1 MHRDVARTVP
11 PATLSGG
18 CAFNAPPWNEQ
29 GTAWTLNALSGAVS
43 HYEANSMIG
52 RKHLI
57 AATAALLGFAS
68 AGAFAGGDA
77 VKSEQPISD
86 TVITTKVKAELA
98 KDKATKATDINVETK
113 NGIVSLNGAVKSE
126 AERAKAEL
134 DARTVKGVV
143 DVTNNL
149 RVAAK

>member
-1 MHRDVARTVP
+1 MT
-11 PATLSGG
+11 
-18 CAFNAPPWNEQ
+18 
-29 GTAWTLNALSGAVS
+29 
-43 HYEANSMIG
+43 G
-52 RKHLI
+52 RKLLI
-57 AATAALLGFAS
+57 AAALAS
-68 AGAFAGGDA
+68 LVASGGAFAGGDK

-86 TVITTKVKAELA
+86 TVITTKVKAELI
-98 KDKATKATDINVETK
+98 KDKSTKAHEINVETK
-113 NGIVSLNGAVKSE
+113 NGVVSLNGAVASD